1 MKICLDAYG
10 KKELKILFKNL
21 NISKNTEDLIAE
33 LQVYS
38 NRKLNNPDALKFLI
52 ELCSISQKE
61 LLLDNI
67 LFTAK
72 YLNGLG
78 KILQSNITLNL
89 KNNSGEN
96 GDPQPTAEQ
105 AMEKIKGEYKVN
117 IIKFTNYL
125 KDIILDAN
133 EEEKI
138 LFEEKY
144 LALTRTSMVNL
155 TSLIYDLSWLKRY
168 NNSKR

>member
-1 MKICLDAYG
+1 MKICLDTCG
-10 KKELKILFKNL
+10 KKELKILYKKL
-21 NISKNTEDLIAE
+21 YISKNTEDLIAE
-33 LQVYS
+33 LQDYS
-38 NRKLNNPDALKFLI
+38 NNKLNNPDDLKFLI

-61 LLLDNI
+61 LMFNEI

-78 KILQSNITLNL
+78 KILQSNITLTL
-89 KNNSGEN
+89 KNNSEEN

-105 AMEKIKGEYKVN
+105 AMEKIKGEYKTN
-117 IIKFTNYL
+117 IIKLTNYL

-133 EEEKI
+133 EGEKI
-138 LFEEKY
+138 VFEEKY